1 MHMTLSGAFVLML
14 VASAVAQEPG
24 PIDRTKLYV
33 SKPEACEAL
42 QTKGV
47 DAFNDLDFTT
57 LSFTD
62 GIQGM
67 EFHCGFFDVKSKANT
82 SAVLVEAICEEPGFM
97 YPDLIAIGPWDDK
110 TMQVISSY
118 DLQSA
123 AMAEAS
129 GEAIDDSENQ
139 GQPLGVA
146 LYTRCDSL
154 SELPR

>member
-1 MHMTLSGAFVLML
+1 
-14 VASAVAQEPG
+14 
-24 PIDRTKLYV
+24 
-33 SKPEACEAL
+33 
-42 QTKGV
+42 
-47 DAFNDLDFTT
+47 
-57 LSFTD
+57 
-62 GIQGM
+62 
-67 EFHCGFFDVKSKANT
+67 
-82 SAVLVEAICEEPGFM
+82 M
-97 YPDLIAIGPWDDK
+97 YPDLIAIGPWDDE
-110 TMQVISSY
+110 TIQVISSY